1 MRRAGRALLAVLAL
15 ATGPAALVLSA
26 SPASAGFTPK
36 LTVTKVVEGTA
47 PPGAEWVVDVT
58 CTNTP
63 PAQFTFTEPGS
74 QDLILIGP
82 QSCTVVESS
91 TAGAT
96 VTYACEVNVNP
107 DNATCD
113 SDNEV
118 TYTETATNFPEA
130 TVTVT
135 NTYAP
140 ASTPAGPPE
149 PGAASAAPAPPPAEP
164 VTAAARFTG

>member
-1 MRRAGRALLAVLAL
+1 MRRVGRALLVVMVL
-15 ATGPAALVLSA
+15 ATGPVALVLTA
-26 SPASAGFTPK
+26 SPASAGFTPT
-36 LTVTKVVEGTA
+36 LTVTKVVEGTP

-58 CTNTP
+58 CTNNP
-63 PAQFTFTEPGS
+63 PAQFTFTEGES
-74 QDLILIGP
+74 EELVLIGP
-82 QSCTVVESS
+82 TSCTVVESS

-107 DNATCD
+107 ANATCD

-118 TYTETATNFPEA
+118 TYTFTATNFPEA

-135 NTYAP
+135 NTYGP
-140 ASTPAGPPE
+140 PVPPTPPTPPTPAVAE
-149 PGAASAAPAPPPAEP
+149 AAPAPQP

>member
-1 MRRAGRALLAVLAL
+1 MRRGGRAVLAVLTL
-15 ATGPAALVLSA
+15 ATGPVALVLTA
-26 SPASAGFTPK
+26 SPASAGFTPT
-36 LTVTKVVEGTA
+36 LTVTKVVEGTP

-58 CTNTP
+58 CTNNP
-63 PAQFTFTEPGS
+63 PAQFSFTESGES
-74 QDLILIGP
+74 ENLVLIGP
-82 QSCTVVESS
+82 TSCTVVESS

-107 DNATCD
+107 ANATCD

-118 TYTETATNFPEA
+118 TYTFTATNFPEA

-140 ASTPAGPPE
+140 PVPPTPPTPAVAE
-149 PGAASAAPAPPPAEP
+149 AAPAPQP

>member
-1 MRRAGRALLAVLAL
+1 MRRGGRAFLAVLAL
-15 ATGPAALVLSA
+15 ATGPMALVLTA

-36 LTVTKVVEGTA
+36 LTVTKVVEGTP
-47 PPGAEWVVDVT
+47 PPGAEWVVDIT
-58 CTNTP
+58 CTDP
-63 PAQFTFTEPGS
+63 QAAQPAQLTFTGPGS
-74 QDLILIGP
+74 QSVTIVGE

-96 VTYACEVNVNP
+96 VSYACEVNVNP
-107 DNATCD
+107 DHAMCT

-118 TYTETATNFPEA
+118 TYTFVTSGFPEA

-140 ASTPAGPPE
+140 PAPPAPPAPAGPEAAAPPE
-149 PGAASAAPAPPPAEP
+149 P
-164 VTAAARFTG
+164 VAAAAQFTG